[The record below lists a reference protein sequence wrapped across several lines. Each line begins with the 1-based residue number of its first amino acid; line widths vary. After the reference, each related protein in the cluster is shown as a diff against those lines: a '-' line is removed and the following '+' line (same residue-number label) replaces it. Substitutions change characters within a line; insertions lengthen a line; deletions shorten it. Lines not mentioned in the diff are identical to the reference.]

1 MPEATLFAVF
11 IAGLLGGGH
20 CAAMC
25 GGIVS
30 ALSVQRGARFSF
42 HLAYNAGRVG
52 SYAVAGAIAGAIGGM
67 VLLNEALSIR
77 IAMYIVANGLIVLM
91 GLYLAGGSALI
102 TRFEALGRM
111 PWRYISRLTRG
122 LLPVDTWPRALLA
135 GSIWGWLPCGLTYS
149 VLAIAL
155 VSGSGGPGAALMAA
169 FGLGTLPNLL
179 AAGMLLTRV
188 RPWLQQPMVRRIS
201 GCVLLG
207 FGVAGMAQATGL
219 GEQIRRGVLC
229 LF

>member
-1 MPEATLFAVF
+1 MPEATLVAVF
-11 IAGLLGGGH
+11 LAGLLGGGH

-25 GGIVS
+25 GGIVG
-30 ALSVQRGARFSF
+30 ALSAQRGARFSF

-67 VLLNEALSIR
+67 VLLTEVLSVR
-77 IAMYIVANGLIVLM
+77 IAMFIVANALLVLM
-91 GLYLAGGSALI
+91 GLYLAGGPALI
-102 TRFEALGRM
+102 TRFEAIGRT

-122 LLPVDTWPRALLA
+122 VLPVDSWPRALLA

-155 VSGSGGPGAALMAA
+155 VSGSGARGASVMTV
-169 FGLGTLPNLL
+169 FGLGTVPNLL
-179 AAGMLLTRV
+179 AAGMLFTRV
-188 RPWLQQPMVRRIS
+188 RPWLQHLMVRRIS
-201 GCVLLG
+201 GCLLLA
-207 FGVAGMAQATGL
+207 FGVAGLANATGL